1 MNNKLNKI
9 AAILY
14 FPVGLFVVLIYKIK
28 TPPKP
33 IEVQPETPQAPVAAI
48 TVHHH
53 PKVKIT
59 NYEKAEIDV
68 DTALRGLKE
77 NRYFVFRDL
86 IIPSSYSKLS
96 FTQIDHVVVSR
107 HGIFCI
113 ETKSNKGNIYGFS
126 RAEKWKQYLGQGDIH
141 SLNSPFRQ
149 NYHHVRS
156 LELLLKKH
164 LRAPVHSYI
173 AFPYAHKVV
182 VDSIVEDMS
191 TVGVVAKIN
200 KHTHPVY
207 DSSSIEIIAK
217 ILAHEATFREQL
229 RSPHRDEVRAYVDS
243 KVTASLKYS

>member
-9 AAILY
+9 VIILY
-14 FPVGLFVVLIYKIK
+14 LPIRLFVIFIYKIK
-28 TPPKP
+28 PAPRV
-33 IEVQPETPQAPVAAI
+33 IEIQPQPVQAPVATI
-48 TVHHH
+48 SVHHH
-53 PKVKIT
+53 PRVKIT

-68 DTALRGLKE
+68 DTALRGLNEK
-77 NRYFVFRDL
+77 RYFVFRDL
-86 IIPSSYSKLS
+86 IIPSSYSGLS

-141 SLNSPFRQ
+141 NLNSPFRQ

-156 LELLLKKH
+156 LELLLKED

-182 VDSIVEDMS
+182 VDSVVEDMS
-191 TVGVVAKIN
+191 TVGIVAKIN
-200 KHTHPVY
+200 KHTQPIY
-207 DSSSIEIIAK
+207 DAASIEKIAK
-217 ILAHEATFREQL
+217 ILAHEATFREEL
-229 RSPHRDEVRAYVDS
+229 RSPHRDEVRAYVES